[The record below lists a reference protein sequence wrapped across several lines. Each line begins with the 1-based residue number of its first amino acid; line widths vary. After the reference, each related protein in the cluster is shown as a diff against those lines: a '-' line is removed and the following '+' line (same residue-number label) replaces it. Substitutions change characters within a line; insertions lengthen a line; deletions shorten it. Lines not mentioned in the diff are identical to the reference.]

1 MQVVSSD
8 VPGHLREITMSI
20 IRNLVFAGMF
30 AAVSFA
36 VAPAYA
42 LTAKECSVKYQAAK
56 EAGTLGGLKWND
68 FRKTQCAFDAA
79 PATETKKPAS
89 KTKADTT
96 TPTATGGEVGNGLT
110 MKECSAKYQAA
121 KSAGTLGGLK
131 WNDFRKTQCSADAA
145 AAAPATPTK
154 TTKAAPSSGSD
165 AGLTMKE
172 CSAKYQAAKS
182 AGTLGG
188 LKWND
193 FRKAQCGAG
202 ASAAADKQEPVQT
215 TKTATAPSNDS
226 NGAGLSMKECS
237 VKYQAAKKAGTLGG
251 QKWNDFRKAQCSG
264 DASAV
269 NEDDS
274 APTADTASYTEEPA
288 APTTTA
294 PRGVAFP
301 KGVSSKYSNE
311 SAGKARM
318 HTCLE
323 QYYANKQNNT
333 LGGLKWIQKGG
344 GYYSLCNSRLKS

>member
-1 MQVVSSD
+1 M
-8 VPGHLREITMSI
+8 PM

-30 AAVSFA
+30 AAASFA

-68 FRKTQCAFDAA
+68 FRKAECASDAA
-79 PATETKKPAS
+79 PATETKKSAS
-89 KTKADTT
+89 KTQSDTT
-96 TPTATGGEVGNGLT
+96 TSTAAGGT
-110 MKECSAKYQAA
+110 D
-121 KSAGTLGGLK
+121 GG
-131 WNDFRKTQCSADAA
+131 
-145 AAAPATPTK
+145 
-154 TTKAAPSSGSD
+154 G
-165 AGLTMKE
+165 GLTMKE

-193 FRKAQCGAG
+193 FRKAQCKADSTAAAPASPTKTSKTATNSANDNGGLTVKECSAKYQAAKSAGTLGGLKWNDFRKAQCSAG
-202 ASAAADKQEPVQT
+202 ASAAANQQPAQPT
-215 TKTATAPSNDS
+215 TTATAASDDS
-226 NGAGLSMKECS
+226 DGTGLSMKECS

-251 QKWNDFRKAQCSG
+251 LKWNDFRKAQCSG
-264 DASAV
+264 EASAA
-269 NEDDS
+269 NDDET
-274 APTADTASYTEEPA
+274 APTPNTATYKGEPA
-288 APTTTA
+288 APTTAA
-294 PRGVAFP
+294 PRGVGFP
-301 KGVSSKYSNE
+301 SAVATKFSSE

-323 QYYANKQNNT
+323 QYYANKQNNS

>member
-1 MQVVSSD
+1 
-8 VPGHLREITMSI
+8 MSI

-30 AAVSFA
+30 AAASFA

-68 FRKTQCAFDAA
+68 FRKAQCTSDAT
-79 PATETKKPAS
+79 PAAETTKPAS
-89 KTKADTT
+89 KPKADTT
-96 TPTATGGEVGNGLT
+96 TSTATGGTEGGNGLS

-131 WNDFRKTQCSADAA
+131 WNDFRKSQCSAGSATVT
-145 AAAPATPTK
+145 PASPTK
-154 TTKAAPSSGSD
+154 ATKAATNSGND
-165 AGLTMKE
+165 AAGGLTMKE

-202 ASAAADKQEPVQT
+202 ASAADKPEPVQT
-215 TKTATAPSNDS
+215 TKTATAPSDDS

-251 QKWNDFRKAQCSG
+251 LKWNDFRKAQCSS
-264 DASAV
+264 DAAAV
-269 NEDDS
+269 NDDDT
-274 APTADTASYTEEPA
+274 APTADTATYKEEPA
-288 APTTTA
+288 APTTVA

-301 KGVSSKYSNE
+301 SAVSSRYSNE

-323 QYYANKQNNT
+323 QYYANKQNNS